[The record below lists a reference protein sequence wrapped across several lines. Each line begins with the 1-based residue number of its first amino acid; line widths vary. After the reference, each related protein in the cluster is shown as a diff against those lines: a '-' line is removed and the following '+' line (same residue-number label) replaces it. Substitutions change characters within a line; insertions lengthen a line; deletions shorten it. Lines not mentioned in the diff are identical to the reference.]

1 MSCHLTNTQTARSCR
16 SMYHRV
22 MLDNQDVSCDFVDV
36 ASQREAEDEDHMKVL
51 GSEREQG
58 YGVVY

>member
-1 MSCHLTNTQTARSCR
+1 MH
-16 SMYHRV
+16 HRV

-36 ASQREAEDEDHMKVL
+36 ASQREAEDEYHIKVW

>member
-1 MSCHLTNTQTARSCR
+1 
-16 SMYHRV
+16 MYHRV

-36 ASQREAEDEDHMKVL
+36 ASQREEDEDHMKVL